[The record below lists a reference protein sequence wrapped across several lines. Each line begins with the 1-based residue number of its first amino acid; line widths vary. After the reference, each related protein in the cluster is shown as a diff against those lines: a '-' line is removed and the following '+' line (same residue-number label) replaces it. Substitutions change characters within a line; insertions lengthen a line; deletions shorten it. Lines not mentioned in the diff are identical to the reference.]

1 MLAKSRYHTDSIH
14 CFLKDA
20 VALLPEIEDT
30 SGQLGEFSYELV
42 QDESHE
48 PIRAAFLITD
58 DASVFRIEVTRIA

>member
-1 MLAKSRYHTDSIH
+1 MFAPSRYHTNSIH
-14 CFLKDA
+14 RFLRDA

-42 QDESHE
+42 QVEGPE
-48 PIRAAFLITD
+48 PIRAAFLITE